1 MGGMMKSK
9 ILFLVGLLLATSV
22 SAEVAT
28 NLTDAY
34 LLNTMLPLAQ
44 QFCAKAGMTN
54 FTQISTN
61 QIKRYRREDFYERPG
76 CIADLALTNKFTFS
90 CRTEK
95 NTSEI
100 RSFQQNQQKT
110 YYSLTTDTPVEKIRA
125 VQALLK
131 QNKLN
136 EIKALALA
144 RKYFSALGHDEKNF
158 HPPEILQGYWF
169 SGNMKYRSGRL
180 PAYTVTW
187 YRKDVTD
194 AALKP
199 ETGEVYRQPS
209 INIEVSGIDS
219 SLISYHRNYMPIGS
233 DF

>member
-1 MGGMMKSK
+1 MKSK
-9 ILFLVGLLLATSV
+9 TLLLLGLLVATSV

-28 NLTDAY
+28 NLTDPY
-34 LLNTMLPLAQ
+34 LLQTMLPLAQ
-44 QFCAKAGMTN
+44 QFCAKVGMAN

-61 QIKRYRREDFYERPG
+61 QIKRYRREDFYDRPG
-76 CIADLALTNKFTFS
+76 CIANLTLTNKFTFS
-90 CRTEK
+90 IHTEK
-95 NTSEI
+95 DKSEI

-110 YYSLTTDTPVEKIRA
+110 YTSLNDAPVEKIKA

-131 QNKLN
+131 QNKLS
-136 EIKALALA
+136 EKKAMVLA
-144 RKYFSALGHDEKNF
+144 RKYFVALGHDEKNF
-158 HPPEILQGYWF
+158 RPPEIQQGYWV
-169 SGNMKYRSGRL
+169 SGNMKYPSGRL

-194 AALKP
+194 ADLKP

-209 INIEVSGIDS
+209 VDIEVSGIDS
-219 SLISYHRNYMPIGS
+219 SLISYHKGFLPLGS

>member
-1 MGGMMKSK
+1 MGGMMKIK
-9 ILFLVGLLLATSV
+9 TVLFLGILVATSV

-61 QIKRYRREDFYERPG
+61 QIKRYRREDFYDRPG
-76 CIADLALTNKFTFS
+76 CMAGLTLTNKYRFS
-90 CRTEK
+90 SHTEK
-95 NTSEI
+95 DKSEI
-100 RSFQQNQQKT
+100 WVFQQNQQQT
-110 YYSLTTDTPVEKIRA
+110 YYSLNDAPVEKIKA

-136 EIKALALA
+136 EKKALALA
-144 RKYFSALGHDEKNF
+144 LKYFNLLGHDEKNF
-158 HPPEILQGYWF
+158 YPPQINQGYWN
-169 SGNMKYRSGRL
+169 SSNPKYGSGRI
-180 PAYTVTW
+180 PAYTVEW
-187 YRKDVTD
+187 FRNDVTQ
-194 AALKP
+194 AQLAPGSGEAMLP
-199 ETGEVYRQPS
+199 EVR
-209 INIEVSGIDS
+209 IEVSGIDS
-219 SLISYHRNYMPIGS
+219 SLISYHRLFLPIGS

>member
-1 MGGMMKSK
+1 MKIK
-9 ILFLVGLLLATSV
+9 TAFKTALFLGILVATSV

-44 QFCAKAGMTN
+44 QFCANVGMTN
-54 FTQISTN
+54 FIQISTN

-76 CIADLALTNKFTFS
+76 CMADLYLTNKYHFCS
-90 CRTEK
+90 HTEK
-95 NTSEI
+95 DKSEI
-100 RSFQQNQQKT
+100 AYYQQNQQKT
-110 YYSLTTDTPVEKIRA
+110 YYSLNDAPVEKIKA
-125 VQALLK
+125 VQTLLK

-136 EIKALALA
+136 EKKALALA
-144 RKYFSALGHDEKNF
+144 RKYFAALGHDKKNF
-158 HPPEILQGYWF
+158 RSPEIIQGYWV
-169 SGNMKYRSGRL
+169 SGNYDYPSGRL
-180 PAYTVTW
+180 PAYTITW

-199 ETGEVYRQPS
+199 ETGEVYRQPCVD
-209 INIEVSGIDS
+209 IEVSGIDS
-219 SLISYHRNYMPIGS
+219 SLISYHRNRLPIGS